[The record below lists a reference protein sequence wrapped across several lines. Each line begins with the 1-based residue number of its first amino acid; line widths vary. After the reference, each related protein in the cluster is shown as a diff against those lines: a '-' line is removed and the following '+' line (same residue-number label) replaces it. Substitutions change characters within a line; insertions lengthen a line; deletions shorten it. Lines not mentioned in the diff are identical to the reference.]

1 MLGEG
6 MPWNI
11 IMVFFVIGIF
21 AGINSGKKDK
31 KKSEAREQENG
42 EIKI

>member
-1 MLGEG
+1 

-11 IMVFFVIGIF
+11 IMIFFVIGIF

-31 KKSEAREQENG
+31 KNSEEKEQKNG
-42 EIKI
+42 KIEI